1 MMPWTE
7 SQLEAEL
14 EQAEEVY
21 DGLIQTHRS
30 LGTMLAET
38 IRKGKDLEEFKR
50 HLRDLPLLIWQADLR
65 RTELKH
71 ALLERRARPA
81 EDEYGRAAEEAQ
93 NAAQALEQA
102 RRAYIKAQKAA
113 SSAGLEA
120 RRLAELRDKEAKHLQ
135 ELRQAQEDAQRNQG
149 EDQGE
154 QEQPRREQEKIRR
167 ESQRARGQ
175 GEERAHDSG
184 QAHGDMRTT
193 SEASG
198 IAGEDT
204 N

>member
-1 MMPWTE
+1 MMPWRE

-71 ALLERRARPA
+71 ALLERRARRA
-81 EDEYGRAAEEAQ
+81 EDEYGRA
-93 NAAQALEQA
+93 A

>member
-1 MMPWTE
+1 MRD
-7 SQLEAEL
+7 SQLEEEL

-21 DGLIQTHRS
+21 DGLVQTRIS

-38 IRKGKDLEEFKR
+38 IRRGKDLEEFKR
-50 HLRDLPLLIWQADLR
+50 HLRDLPQLIWQADLR

-71 ALLERRARPA
+71 ALLELRARRA
-81 EDEYGRAAEEAQ
+81 EDEYRRAAEEAQ

-102 RRAYIKAQKAA
+102 RNAYIKAQKAA

-120 RRLAELRDKEAKHLQ
+120 RRLAELRDKEKSHFQ
-135 ELRQAQEDAQRNQG
+135 ELRQAREDAQLYQG
-149 EDQGE
+149 EDQRE
-154 QEQPRREQEKIRR
+154 QGQPRREQEEISI
-167 ESQRARGQ
+167 ESQGARGQ

-184 QAHGDMRTT
+184 QAHGDLRTT